1 MAQDGIG
8 ADFRLI
14 YREASSFKSHMIF
27 QVELLLVANTC
38 DNMFAGSWFGGPTL
52 SILLCVQEMAGQF
65 CLQIIL
71 GASCSYFVV
80 GRLFVLQSQDVL
92 PSASQVPNLGAY
104 Q

>member
-1 MAQDGIG
+1 M
-8 ADFRLI
+8 
-14 YREASSFKSHMIF
+14 S
-27 QVELLLVANTC
+27 
-38 DNMFAGSWFGGPTL
+38 AGTWFGGPAL
-52 SILLCVQEMAGQF
+52 SLLLCPQEMAGQF

>member
-27 QVELLLVANTC
+27 QVELFPCC
-38 DNMFAGSWFGGPTL
+38 DYVRYMSAGTWLGGSAL
-52 SILLCVQEMAGQF
+52 SILLCVQKMAGQF
-65 CLQIIL
+65 CFQIIL
-71 GASCSYFVV
+71 GASCSHFVV
-80 GRLFVLQSQDVL
+80 VRLFVLQSQDVL
-92 PSASQVPNLGAY
+92 PSAPQVPNLEPY